1 MNFEDLKKEVLNDAA
16 TRKEYEA
23 MEGEYQAKVAVYN
36 ARKAAGFSQEA
47 LAEVSG
53 VPRVTIARIEAG
65 TTNTSVATLSKIAQS
80 LGKSVNISIA

>member
-1 MNFEDLKKEVLNDAA
+1 MNFEELKKEVLSDAA
-16 TRKEYEA
+16 TLREYEA
-23 MEGEYQAKVAVYN
+23 MEGEYQAKMAVYN